1 MHDTGPGLDD
11 AGDGKRDPKPELHHP
26 DGVVEPVV
34 SAFRHERAPAMSRSK
49 AEIVIVG
56 AGIAGI
62 SAAFHLAVREGLDDV
77 VLVEAGDPL
86 GLTSDKST
94 ECYRNWWP
102 GPGDAM
108 VAFMNRSIDM
118 LERIERESGGRLRLN
133 RRGYLFATAES
144 SRIDALRAM
153 ASEAESLGAGELR
166 VHDGSGLGSGYV
178 RSQPHGIEGMPA
190 GADLITDP
198 ALLRA
203 EFPYL
208 DPAAVAVLHAR
219 RCGWLSAHQL
229 GMWMLER
236 ARDHGVRLV
245 RGRVTDVDASGGR
258 IRSVSVERL
267 GQRREIDTGT
277 LVLSPGPHLAELAG
291 MLEIELPV
299 ACERHVKVVFR
310 DTERAVPGDA
320 PMLIWADPVELP
332 WSDDERAVL
341 ADDEETRALV
351 EPFPVGIHGRP
362 EGTAGDHWLMMLWT
376 YDTETVEPVFPVPFD
391 ERLPEIALR
400 GWSRMLPS
408 LQRYFARLPRMTVDG
423 GYYVKTPENR
433 PLIGPLPIAG
443 AYVNA
448 AYSGFGI
455 MGACAGGELLAA
467 HVCGAPLPAYSAAF
481 HPARF
486 DDPAYLDAF
495 AGDGAAGQL

>member
-1 MHDTGPGLDD
+1 
-11 AGDGKRDPKPELHHP
+11 
-26 DGVVEPVV
+26 
-34 SAFRHERAPAMSRSK
+34 MSRST

-56 AGIAGI
+56 AGIAGV
-62 SAAFHLAVREGLDDV
+62 SAAFHLAVREGLDDI

-86 GLTSDKST
+86 ALTSDKST

-108 VAFMNRSIDM
+108 VAFMNRSIDL
-118 LERIERESGGRLRLN
+118 LERIESESGGRLRLN
-133 RRGYLFATAES
+133 RRGYLFATAEPP
-144 SRIDALRAM
+144 RIDALRAM

-166 VHDGSGLGSGYV
+166 VHDGSGSSSGYV
-178 RSQPHGIEGMPA
+178 RSRPHGIEGMPT

-236 ARDHGVRLV
+236 ARECGVKLI
-245 RGRVTDVDASGGR
+245 RGRVDGIDTRGGR
-258 IRSVSVERL
+258 VRHVSVTRPGEL
-267 GQRREIDTGT
+267 LKIATGT
-277 LVLSPGPHLAELAG
+277 LVLSPGPCLAELARG
-291 MLEIELPV
+291 LGLDLPV

-310 DTERAVPGDA
+310 DAERAVPGDA
-320 PMLIWADPVELP
+320 PMLIWDDPVELP
-332 WSDDERAVL
+332 WSDDERTLL
-341 ADDEETRALV
+341 AASDETRFLT
-351 EPFPVGIHGRP
+351 EPFPAGIHGRP
-362 EGTAGDHWLMMLWT
+362 EGTPGDHWLMMLWT
-376 YDTETVEPVFPVPFD
+376 YDTETVDPVFPIPVD

-408 LQRYFARLPRMTVDG
+408 LRRYFERLPRMTVDG

-433 PLIGPLPIAG
+433 PLIGPLPLHG

-467 HVCGAPLPAYSAAF
+467 HVCDGPLPACAAAF

-486 DDPAYLDAF
+486 DDPGYLDAF
-495 AGDGAAGQL
+495 AGYGATGQL